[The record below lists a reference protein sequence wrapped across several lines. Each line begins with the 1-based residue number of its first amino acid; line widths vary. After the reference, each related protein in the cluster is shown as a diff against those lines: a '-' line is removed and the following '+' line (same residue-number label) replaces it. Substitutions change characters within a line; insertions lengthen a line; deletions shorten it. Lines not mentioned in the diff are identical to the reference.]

1 MPNSPVCVAV
11 NSSNVPKSSQIP
23 PRRPNC
29 RVFVKKQQIQT
40 AVQRWSV
47 GWDASWSDWGGAL
60 LQLHQAN
67 TTHAHTDTHS
77 ELYNRT
83 KLSPVYREFRH
94 LFDKIHSTCLSH
106 PTYTHLCHSLKHPHS
121 SENKQSKEVFLST
134 SFLPTFPI
142 HTHRVRLHTHR
153 KALALSR
160 KLAPIKRKKENHYVL
175 YIEQTVVVLSTH
187 ILLHGCILVWYCC
200 SVQDKLQYNEEPS

>member
-67 TTHAHTDTHS
+67 TTHAHTLS

-121 SENKQSKEVFLST
+121 SENKQSKEVSSAHPSFPLFPST
-134 SFLPTFPI
+134 
-142 HTHRVRLHTHR
+142 HTHTQSQTAHTQESSRLKQETC
-153 KALALSR
+153 SNQ
-160 KLAPIKRKKENHYVL
+160 KKERKSLCFVQRANRSSLIYSYPL
-175 YIEQTVVVLSTH
+175 AWMYTGL
-187 ILLHGCILVWYCC
+187 ILLFCIR
-200 SVQDKLQYNEEPS
+200 